1 MKVEYE
7 EKLEKLRLQSEI
19 AQNQAKLNVCVLNER
34 VDEISLTSD
43 QNLLMDQNTSKEEVM
58 KKFLDSVSTG
68 VACSEEQ
75 KQLDVRDHNPFSKP
89 PVPTL
94 EKPNPS
100 QPFSNLPASA
110 IPQENLLD
118 KCMDKLVDVSTKLT
132 TATLEQNYVNR
143 KVAISRQLSNIS
155 IPVFDGDPLQYPY
168 GLVRLKPLL
177 ILSLWMLKRSLIFSV
192 SL

>member
-1 MKVEYE
+1 
-7 EKLEKLRLQSEI
+7 
-19 AQNQAKLNVCVLNER
+19 
-34 VDEISLTSD
+34 
-43 QNLLMDQNTSKEEVM
+43 MDQNTSKEEVM

-94 EKPNPS
+94 EKLNPS